1 METADPNTP
10 TIPKMFTTAFKIGMF
25 SFGGGLSGWVFRD
38 FVVKNKWVDEGAFLT
53 DMAAARILPGP
64 NAANILTLLGYR
76 LLGLRGALAGLT
88 GLMLGPFSLLMGI
101 VWLYEHFQ
109 GPELDAALQGAAA
122 GAIGPIVF
130 MCTRSVRHS
139 GRKWYGALIIGA
151 TAIASFLKLPLL
163 LLVAVALSV
172 SFIFVQLFGPS
183 DAV

>member
-1 METADPNTP
+1 MNTADSNPP
-10 TIPKMFTTAFKIGMF
+10 TIAKMFTIALKIGMF

-38 FVVKNKWVDEGAFLT
+38 FVVKTKWVEEGAFLT

-64 NAANILTLLGYR
+64 NAANIVTLLGYR

-101 VWLYEHFQ
+101 VWLYERFQ
-109 GPELDAALQGAAA
+109 GQGLDAALQGAAA

-139 GRKWYGALIIGA
+139 GRRWYGALIIAG
-151 TAIASFLKLPLL
+151 TAVASFLKLPLL
-163 LLVAVALSV
+163 LIVCVALCV
-172 SFIFVQLFGPS
+172 SFILVQLFGPA

>member
-1 METADPNTP
+1 MDTADPNLP
-10 TIPKMFTTAFKIGMF
+10 TVRKMFTIALKIGVF

-76 LLGLRGALAGLT
+76 LLGLRGALAGLA
-88 GLMLGPFSLLMGI
+88 GLMFGPFSLLLGI
-101 VWLYEHFQ
+101 VWLYERFQ
-109 GPELDAALQGAAA
+109 GPGLDAALQGAAA
-122 GAIGPIVF
+122 GAIGPIVY
-130 MCTRSVRHS
+130 MSTRSVRHS
-139 GRKWYGALIIGA
+139 GRKWYGALILAG

-163 LLVAVALSV
+163 LIVCVALSV
-172 SFIFVQLFGPS
+172 SFILVHFFGPP